1 MDESVILRGV
11 WLIVFL
17 LPAGCELRV
26 HENLFIIPNGY
37 TGPIELI
44 LIDGADA
51 AYSVIDNRN
60 VYVIPASGVL
70 CVGSFR
76 NFNSGWGITHA
87 RYEDGREIPLAPDDR
102 FDDVRFGPLLQKW
115 SATLNHADGRTE
127 VLSDPELLFYIG
139 NSIEMSEAR
148 ESWSSLEPR
157 FRRESCAEA
166 P

>member
-11 WLIVFL
+11 LLFVVL

-37 TGPIELI
+37 TGPVELI

-70 CVGSFR
+70 CVASFK
-76 NFNSGWGITHA
+76 NFTSGWGITHA
-87 RYEDGREIPLAPDDR
+87 RYEDSSEIPLAPDDQ
-102 FDDVRFGPLLQKW
+102 FDDVRFGPLLQRW
-115 SATLNHADGRTE
+115 SATLSHAGRRTE

-148 ESWSSLEPR
+148 ESWSKLEPV
-157 FRRESCAEA
+157 FRREFCAEA